1 MTESVSRFEFFM
13 KKDDIFG
20 GVILLIVIAAIGL
33 FLYLAKPAPELSY
46 GPVEITGSS
55 IAATAPGNG
64 EADITATLLKPG
76 FVTIH
81 KSIGSAPGP
90 IIGSSG
96 LIAASENATVTILT
110 SEPMEDGLTYVALL
124 HVDNG
129 DGKLVISQD
138 MPVTS
143 NSVSVRADFTSSPE
157 AK

>member
-1 MTESVSRFEFFM
+1 M

-20 GVILLIVIAAIGL
+20 GVILLVVIAAIGA
-33 FLYLAKPAPELSY
+33 FFYFAQPAPELAY
-46 GPVEITGSS
+46 APVEIPGSS
-55 IAATAPGNG
+55 IGAVAPGDG
-64 EADITATLLKPG
+64 EVDITATLIQSG

-81 KSIGSAPGP
+81 KSMGDAPGP

-96 LIAASENATVTILT
+96 LIAVGENTPVTILT
-110 SEPMEDGLTYVALL
+110 SELMEAGLTYVALL

-129 DGKLVISQD
+129 DEKLVISQD

-143 NSVSVRADFTSSPE
+143 NGVSVRADFKISTE

>member
-1 MTESVSRFEFFM
+1 M

-33 FLYLAKPAPELSY
+33 FLYFAKSAPELSY
-46 GPVEITGSS
+46 GPVEVAGSK
-55 IAATAPGNG
+55 IAAAAPGDG
-64 EADITATLLKPG
+64 EVDITVTLIKPG
-76 FVTIH
+76 FITIH
-81 KSIGSAPGP
+81 KSMGGAPGP

-96 LIAASENATVTILT
+96 LIAVGENTLVTILT
-110 SEPMEDGLTYVALL
+110 SELMEAGLTYVALL

-129 DGKLVISQD
+129 DEKLVISQD

-143 NSVSVRADFTSSPE
+143 NGASVRADFKISTE

>member
-1 MTESVSRFEFFM
+1 M

-33 FLYLAKPAPELSY
+33 FLYFARPAPELAY
-46 GPVEITGSS
+46 APVEIAGSL
-55 IAATAPGNG
+55 IAATAPGDG
-64 EADITATLLKPG
+64 EVDITTTLIKPG

-90 IIGSSG
+90 IIGSTG
-96 LIAASENATVTILT
+96 LIAVGENSVTILT
-110 SEPMEDGLTYVALL
+110 SELMEPGSSYIALL

-143 NSVSVRADFTSSPE
+143 GGASVRADFKVSAET
-157 AK
+157 K